1 MDLLNANLYAAWIGM
16 FLGGLA
22 GAGLGLFFHREEWL
36 GGYAS
41 WRRRMLRLGHISLF
55 GIAFLNLAL
64 VLTAGA
70 LGAERGLAWPSRLL
84 ILGAV
89 AMPLVCGLSAWRKPF
104 RHLFFLPAL
113 SVIAGIGL
121 FLRGILP

>member
-1 MDLLNANLYAAWIGM
+1 MTSPNLVVGWLAV
-16 FLGGLA
+16 LA
-22 GAGLGLFFHREEWL
+22 GLLSGAAIGLFFHREEWL